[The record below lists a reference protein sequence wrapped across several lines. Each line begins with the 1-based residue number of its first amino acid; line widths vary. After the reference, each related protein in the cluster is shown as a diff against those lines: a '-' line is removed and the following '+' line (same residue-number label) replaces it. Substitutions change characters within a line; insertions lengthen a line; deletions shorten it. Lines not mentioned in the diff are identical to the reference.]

1 MEVVSDGFLDN
12 TYNTLA
18 QEQTRML
25 TEMRNNPD
33 TFKQNERL
41 HSHIGIIMKDILK
54 FKNTRTKI
62 RNISS

>member
-25 TEMRNNPD
+25 TEMRNNAD

-54 FKNTRTKI
+54 FKNVRDKI
-62 RNISS
+62 RNIS